1 MDDLSDNLS
10 LLINPSKNR
19 MNAPHVT
26 FKQIELFLSV
36 AETLSF
42 SQAARRRHLSQ
53 PALSANIQRLEE
65 ALGARLFDRHTRKVT
80 LTPVGAEVKTI
91 AAALAD
97 NVENALTRIQELVS
111 GKGGRLVVAAVP
123 SLAASLVPRA
133 LAAFRRDHP
142 GVGVALHDELSDV
155 CIEMVRARAADLAL
169 GPRSDGAEDLLQREV
184 FRDPLVVVYPDGHP
198 LHRKQALRWTDVK
211 PFEHIL
217 LHASSGVRQVVD
229 AEYARHDVQLRPA
242 FEVRHVG
249 TMLGLIASGLGIG
262 VLPQSLVRTLQLEG
276 LKYRRFTAA
285 GGLRSICSATLLGHT
300 ASPTVAAF
308 IRHFRRECA
317 AG

>member
-1 MDDLSDNLS
+1 M
-10 LLINPSKNR
+10 NPTR
-19 MNAPHVT
+19 VT
-26 FKQIELFLSV
+26 FKQIEIFLSV

-42 SQAARRRHLSQ
+42 SQAATRCHLSQ

-80 LTPVGAEVKTI
+80 LTPVGAEMKAI

-97 NVENALTRIQELVS
+97 NVEHAFSRIQELVS
-111 GKGGRLVVAAVP
+111 GKVGRLVVAAAP

-133 LAAFRRDHP
+133 LAAFRLEHP
-142 GVGVALHDELSDV
+142 GVGVELHDELSDV
-155 CIEMVRARAADLAL
+155 CIDMVRSRTADLAL
-169 GPRSDGAEDLLQREV
+169 GPRSDGAEDLLQREI
-184 FRDPLVVVYPDGHP
+184 FRDPLVVVHPAGHP
-198 LHRKQALRWTDVK
+198 LDAKRALRWADIK
-211 PFEHIL
+211 PFEQIML
-217 LHASSGVRQVVD
+217 DPSSSVRQLVD
-229 AEYARHDVQLRPA
+229 AEYARHGVQLRPA

-262 VLPQSLVRTLQLEG
+262 VLPQSLVRTLRLEG
-276 LKYRRFTAA
+276 MGYRRFAAA
-285 GGLRSICSATLLGHT
+285 GGYRSICSATLLGQT
-300 ASPTVAAF
+300 PSPTVAAF